1 MIDNYKISTRKTSF
15 MRQFRKAVILGLP
28 FVGIQLIISVIL
40 FSQALPHLA
49 IIVLGFLLVE
59 LSVLMLV
66 NKGMPNERRYHALRR
81 ETDHFLKLVHEL
93 NIAAI
98 RMYRTDIPNYHK
110 EFDNIQA
117 SMMQSVQHMAAVAGK
132 TDEELAEEQQEG
144 QAKAAQNLH

>member
-1 MIDNYKISTRKTSF
+1 MTNNYGISTKKTLFVRKLRKTF
-15 MRQFRKAVILGLP
+15 ILGLP
-28 FVGIQLIISVIL
+28 FIGIQLIISVIL
-40 FSQALPHLA
+40 FSQALPYLA

-66 NKGMPNERRYHALRR
+66 NKVMPNERRYHALRR

-117 SMMQSVQHMAAVAGK
+117 SMMQSVQRMAAVAGK
-132 TDEELAEEQQEG
+132 TDEALVEEQQEC
-144 QAKAAQNLH
+144 QAKDVIL